1 MADSPPPPSGPPPV
15 LHRLMDGSSLF
26 LAGFALTSGIACY
39 VFKGPEVFWHTFDE
53 YGRLILAVAPVIIGA
68 VLLGAFLQV
77 LVPPTV
83 IRRSLGQGA
92 GFRGFLIA
100 IGIGTLI
107 PGGPMISM
115 PILMAVIDAGAG
127 LAACVA
133 FYLSWSL
140 LALTRVIQWELP
152 LMGGE
157 FALVRYLACVPLPI
171 VGALIAAW
179 LLRRWRHVPASEP

>member
-1 MADSPPPPSGPPPV
+1 
-15 LHRLMDGSSLF
+15 
-26 LAGFALTSGIACY
+26 
-39 VFKGPEVFWHTFDE
+39 
-53 YGRLILAVAPVIIGA
+53 
-68 VLLGAFLQV
+68 LLGAFLQT

-100 IGIGTLI
+100 VGIGTLI

-127 LAACVA
+127 LATCVA

-140 LALTRVIQWELP
+140 LAFARVIQWELP

-157 FALVRYLACVPLPI
+157 FALVRYLACLPLPI

-179 LLRRWRHVPASEP
+179 LLRHWPRRPAAGS

>member
-1 MADSPPPPSGPPPV
+1 MADSPLSPGSPPRA
-15 LHRLMDGSSLF
+15 LHRLIDGSSLF
-26 LAGFALTSGIACY
+26 LAAFALTSGIACY
-39 VFKGPEVFWHTFDE
+39 VLKGPAVFWHTFDE

-83 IRRSLGQGA
+83 IHRSLGQGT
-92 GFRGFLIA
+92 GIRGFLIA

-140 LALTRVIQWELP
+140 LALVRVIQWELP

-157 FALVRYLACVPLPI
+157 FAFLRYLSSVPLPL

-179 LLRRWRHVPASEP
+179 LLRHWRHRSAAGE

>member
-1 MADSPPPPSGPPPV
+1 
-15 LHRLMDGSSLF
+15 
-26 LAGFALTSGIACY
+26 LACFAVTSGIACY
-39 VFKGPEVFWHTFDE
+39 VLKGPAVFWHTFDE
-53 YGRLILAVAPVIIGA
+53 YGRLIMAIAPVIIGA
-68 VLLGAFLQV
+68 VMLGAFLQV
-77 LVPPTV
+77 LIPPSI

-92 GFRGFLIA
+92 GFRGFLVA
-100 IGIGTLI
+100 IGVGTLI

-115 PILMAVIDAGAG
+115 PILMAVLDAGAG

-140 LALTRVIQWELP
+140 LAFTRVIQWELP

-157 FALVRYLACVPLPI
+157 FALIRYLSCLPLPI

-179 LLRRWRHVPASEP
+179 VLRRQRRVPAAEP